1 MFSIRLKS
9 REFLVLLNKKI
20 TDIVTSLFPNFGCHQ
35 FMKDTI
41 QTIRRSARYFFSG
54 TLLSRITGMFRDIS
68 MAYVFGT
75 QPSIAAFMIA
85 FRFAHLLR
93 RLFGE
98 GALQSAFIPEFE
110 ALRHQNEERAFSFFR
125 DLIVV
130 LTFFLVILIT
140 ISSGIL
146 AVFLWWG
153 DLQPDNSEIIY
164 LTLLMLPSL
173 LFICLFGLH
182 TSFLQCEKS
191 YFIPSVAPVA
201 FNAIWIITIFSL
213 KDMPAE
219 QAMPWLS
226 FGVVIACL
234 GQWLLTVPKTWRS
247 LKAILSNSF
256 WPSLCLTS
264 PDLRRLGKPLVL
276 GILGVA
282 ASQINNAIDSL
293 FARFAEP
300 EGPAFLW
307 YAIRIQQLPLA
318 LFGIA
323 IGGAVLPP
331 LVRSIKAKQKNEYHL
346 FLHDALYRTW
356 IFMLPLTAAIFI
368 MGDTSV
374 AFLYGRGDF
383 GHDAAAQTTYCLWAY
398 ALGLIPSALVLVLAP
413 ASYAQSNYILPAL
426 ASFATMLLN
435 LALNTLFIVILHW
448 GAISVALA
456 TSISAWVNLF
466 FLGWNLFRSGT
477 SLFSWP
483 LLKQTIPMTL
493 STGLALWGTY
503 QMRLLFQFMPFF
515 SPTYFFSSFY
525 TQFFALTY
533 QALTF
538 GTFLF
543 SFNFILS
550 FIQKLLTSFSNFS
563 TNRINEIEK

>member
-1 MFSIRLKS
+1 M
-9 REFLVLLNKKI
+9 N
-20 TDIVTSLFPNFGCHQ
+20 
-35 FMKDTI
+35 DTI
-41 QTIRRSARYFFSG
+41 QTIRRSSRRFFSG

-68 MAYVFGT
+68 MAYIFGT
-75 QPSIAAFMIA
+75 QPSIAAFMVA

-110 ALRHQNEERAFSFFR
+110 ALRHQSEERAFHFFR
-125 DLIVV
+125 DLIALLSLFLVV
-130 LTFFLVILIT
+130 L
-140 ISSGIL
+140 ISVSCGIL
-146 AVFLWWG
+146 ALFLWWG
-153 DLQPDNSEIIY
+153 NLQPDNREILY

-173 LFICLFGLH
+173 LFICLFGLN

-201 FNAIWIITIFSL
+201 FNAIWMISIFNL

-226 FGVVIACL
+226 LGVVIACL
-234 GQWLLTVPKTWRS
+234 GQWMLTVPKTWRS
-247 LKAILSNSF
+247 LKAIPSSSF
-256 WPSLCLTS
+256 WSSFCLTS
-264 PDLRRLGKPLVL
+264 PDLRRLGKPLAL

-323 IGGAVLPP
+323 IAGAVLPP
-331 LVRSIKAKQKNEYHL
+331 LSRAIKTQKKEEYHQ
-346 FLHDALYRTW
+346 FLQDALYRTW
-356 IFMLPLTAAIFI
+356 IFMLPLTAAIFV
-368 MGDTSV
+368 MGDSSV

-383 GHDAAAQTTYCLWAY
+383 GPDASSQTTYCLWAY
-398 ALGLIPSALVLVLAP
+398 AIGLIPSAMVLVLAP
-413 ASYAQSNYILPAL
+413 ASYAQSNYTLPAL
-426 ASFATMLLN
+426 ASFATMILN
-435 LALNTLFIVILHW
+435 LILNTLCIVVLHW

-456 TSISAWVNLF
+456 TSISAWINLF
-466 FLGWNLFRSGT
+466 YLGWNLFRSGT
-477 SLFSWP
+477 ALTSSS
-483 LLKQTIPMTL
+483 LLKQTIPMNL

-503 QMRLLFQFMPFF
+503 QMRLLFQSMPLF
-515 SPTYFFSSFY
+515 SPTFFSSSFY

-538 GTFLF
+538 GSLLF
-543 SFNFILS
+543 FFNFIFS
-550 FIQKLLTSFSNFS
+550 FAQKTVNPFFQFFNQKNYQAKKF
-563 TNRINEIEK
+563 KQ